1 MLATNLS
8 SHPPSGE
15 NAENDTAFWVESLL
29 EKLSDGDSSAFWPLW
44 EHYKDY
50 LYHRCLSWMGGNT
63 TEAQDTLSEMMVKAW
78 EKLPKFAAKITNLKG
93 WLTKFAHN
101 FCIDRHREN
110 NSGAVGIENL
120 EGMAVSEGN
129 GLVTEFDSPD
139 LVVEKNEL
147 LEVIQSALED
157 LPENQRQVCVLRFE
171 QDLSHQEIAQRLA
184 ISNDS
189 VRKRIQRARG
199 ILQKR
204 LTKYRAGLD
213 QKAYGEI
220 AKLQEIRGVEEQES
234 KEEKDRESDV
244 TPSNQEIGKG
254 EQEKTENSE
263 SLRQMPVS
271 ESVSVEE
278 PYKDLD
284 KTGVEITSL
293 DKPDL
298 AVKPAV
304 EITSLDKPA
313 LAVEPLSELPK
324 VIPIKKEPRS
334 RDSKN
339 QQILSRPRSSQAL
352 LPLAGKSLLGSTP
365 NPQSNHGSDRNPIQS
380 HGVKLLTPQEIGISP
395 PPREHRSIQAPIAKD
410 ISQFPI
416 LILATIVSW
425 WGTLKTKVE
434 PSWNQRSHTGNR
446 GPPDQLSFL
455 VMANLLIAA
464 QGHYLE

>member
-8 SHPPSGE
+8 SHRPWGE
-15 NAENDTAFWVESLL
+15 NAENNTAFWVEPLL

-44 EHYKDY
+44 DNYKDY
-50 LYHRCLSWMGGNT
+50 LYHRCLSWMGGNPSQ
-63 TEAQDTLSEMMVKAW
+63 AQDALSGIMLKAW
-78 EKLPKFAAKITNLKG
+78 EKLPKFAPKITNLKG
-93 WLTKFAHN
+93 WLTKFARN

-110 NSGAVGIENL
+110 NSGAIGVENL
-120 EGMAVSEGN
+120 EGMAVLEGN
-129 GLVTEFDSPD
+129 GLVTEFDSPG
-139 LVVEKNEL
+139 LVVEKREL

-171 QDLSHQEIAQRLA
+171 QDLSYQEIAQRLA

-254 EQEKTENSE
+254 EQEKTEKLE

-304 EITSLDKPA
+304 EITSLVEPA

-352 LPLAGKSLLGSTP
+352 LPLAGKSLLG
-365 NPQSNHGSDRNPIQS
+365 R
-380 HGVKLLTPQEIGISP
+380 
-395 PPREHRSIQAPIAKD
+395 
-410 ISQFPI
+410 
-416 LILATIVSW
+416 
-425 WGTLKTKVE
+425 
-434 PSWNQRSHTGNR
+434 
-446 GPPDQLSFL
+446 
-455 VMANLLIAA
+455 
-464 QGHYLE
+464 

>member
-29 EKLSDGDSSAFWPLW
+29 EKLSDGDSSVFWPLW
-44 EHYKDY
+44 ENYKDY

-63 TEAQDTLSEMMVKAW
+63 TEAQDALSEIMVKAW
-78 EKLPKFAAKITNLKG
+78 EKLPKFAAKITNLKA
-93 WLTKFAHN
+93 WLTKFARN

-110 NSGAVGIENL
+110 NSGAIGVENL
-120 EGMAVSEGN
+120 EGMAVPEGN
-129 GLVTEFDSPD
+129 GLVTEFDTPD

-171 QDLSHQEIAQRLA
+171 QELSHQEIAQRLA

-199 ILQKR
+199 ILQQQ

-213 QKAYGEI
+213 EKAYGEI

-234 KEEKDRESDV
+234 RDEKDEESDL
-244 TPSNQEIGKG
+244 TPSNKEIGKG
-254 EQEKTENSE
+254 EQQTTEKLE
-263 SLRQMPVS
+263 SFCPITAS
-271 ESVSVEE
+271 DSATVEGCS
-278 PYKDLD
+278 KDLD

-298 AVKPAV
+298 AVKPGV

-313 LAVEPLSELPK
+313 LAVEPESEVTQ
-324 VIPIKKEPRS
+324 VIPIKKEPRT
-334 RDSKN
+334 RDTKS
-339 QQILSRPRSSQAL
+339 QLILSRPRSSQAL
-352 LPLAGKSLLGSTP
+352 LPLAGQLLLESTP
-365 NPQSNHGSDRNPIQS
+365 NPQSNHGSDRNTIQS

-395 PPREHRSIQAPIAKD
+395 PPLEHGSIQAPIAKD

-416 LILATIVSW
+416 PILATIASW
-425 WGTLKTKVE
+425 WGIFKTKVE
-434 PSWNQRSHTGNR
+434 SSWNQRSDKGDR
-446 GPPDQLSFL
+446 GPPDQL
-455 VMANLLIAA
+455 
-464 QGHYLE
+464 